1 MSLVLSAAGSGS
13 FRYLFAL
20 KMSRHKTS
28 RVNRHGIERR
38 LYMKV
43 RSPRIFGFSC
53 LRHLRSAGKLFLIGV
68 LVGGAIWGVRFGM
81 REFFV
86 ENEEFALRHLVV
98 DTNGELDAEHF
109 IEVSGITPGSSVFAL
124 NLRETEERLL
134 RRPSVEKVYLSRRL
148 PGSLRVR
155 IEERE
160 PVAWLEC
167 RPLGIIGKHPVAGIL
182 LDKNGVCFP
191 CESWWQDRARELPVV
206 LVSQVQDGDITI
218 GKEIRHHQARKALS
232 LLRVSQDKL
241 EGTPWS
247 LPVVAVRNDYSLEA
261 ATNTGVM
268 ATFGME
274 DHEEQLQNLVALMDA
289 TTRKGES
296 IFTVNLIPKRNIPVI
311 PELARGP
318 KAPRSRL
325 QRDIEALL
333 QP

>member
-1 MSLVLSAAGSGS
+1 MSLVLSVAGSWS
-13 FRYLFAL
+13 SRYLFAL
-20 KMSRHKTS
+20 KMSRYKTS
-28 RVNRHGIERR
+28 RINRHGVERR

-53 LRHLRSAGKLFLIGV
+53 LRHLRSAGKLFLIGA
-68 LVGGAIWGVRFGM
+68 LLGGAVWGIRFGM

-98 DTNGELDAEHF
+98 ETNGELDAEHF

-124 NLRETEERLL
+124 NLHDVEECLL
-134 RRPSVEKVYLSRRL
+134 RRPSVENVYLSRRL
-148 PGSLRVR
+148 PGSLRVH

-167 RPLGIIGKHPVAGIL
+167 RPLGIIAKHPVTGIL
-182 LDKNGVCFP
+182 LDKDGVCFP
-191 CESWWQDRARELPVV
+191 CESWWKDRAQDLPVV
-206 LVSQVQDGDITI
+206 LVSQVQDGDITL

-232 LLRVSQDKL
+232 LLELSEDKL
-241 EGTPWS
+241 KNTPWS

-274 DHEEQLQNLVALMDA
+274 DHERQLQNLVVLMAA

-311 PELARGP
+311 PELVGGP
-318 KAPRSRL
+318 KMPRSRL
-325 QRDIEALL
+325 HRDIEALL
-333 QP
+333 RP